1 MGKEITGRL
10 FELKQ
15 KISDAQTKYNRAQG
29 KLQNLNE
36 QLKEYGCSNVK
47 QARKMVDDLDS
58 QIEKN
63 EKLLENGVK
72 ELEKL
77 LKGVENED

>member
-29 KLQNLNE
+29 KLQNLND
-36 QLKEYGCSNVK
+36 QLKEYGCSNIK